1 VLVPRITLRELAFDD
16 WPDVHLWGSRPE
28 ACRYEAWGPN
38 TPDET
43 RAFVGAAVEDG
54 RRIPRVRYAFAVTL
68 PDGPRVIGIG
78 ELRVRDEKTRLGDI
92 GYVVH
97 PDFWRRGIGT
107 ELGRALV
114 TFGFTALKL
123 HRIAATCDP
132 RNLASGR
139 ILQRIGMTY
148 EGRLRRDR
156 LIRDGWRDSDLYAI
170 LEDEWPAESP
180 AATNNG

>member
-1 VLVPRITLRELAFDD
+1 VIGPRIALRELALDD
-16 WPDVHLWGSRPE
+16 WTDVHLWGSLLE

-43 RAFVGAAVEDG
+43 RAFVGEAVRDG
-54 RRIPRVRYAFAVTL
+54 LRLPRARYAFAVTL
-68 PDGPRVIGIG
+68 PDGPRVIGMG
-78 ELRVRDEKTRLGDI
+78 EVRVRDERTRLGDI

-107 ELGRALV
+107 DLGRALV
-114 TFGFTALKL
+114 AFGFTTLKR

-139 ILQRIGMTY
+139 ILQKIGMTY

-156 LIRDGWRDSDLYAI
+156 LLRDGWRDSDLYAI
-170 LEDEWPAESP
+170 LEDEWSADSP
-180 AATNNG
+180 ATAGDG

>member
-1 VLVPRITLRELAFDD
+1 VTVPQIILRELALDD
-16 WPDVHLWGSRPE
+16 WPDVHLWGSNPD

-43 RAFVGAAVEDG
+43 RAFVGAAVRDG
-54 RRIPRVRYAFAVTL
+54 RRKPRVRYAFAVTR

-78 ELRVRDEKTRLGDI
+78 ELRLRDEWTRLGEV
-92 GYVVH
+92 GYIVH

-114 TFGFTALKL
+114 AFGFTALGL

-139 ILQRIGMTY
+139 ILQKIGMIH

-156 LIRDGWRDSDLYAI
+156 LIRDGWHDSDLYAI
-170 LEDEWPAESP
+170 LDDEWSADLP
-180 AATNNG
+180 AAAGHG